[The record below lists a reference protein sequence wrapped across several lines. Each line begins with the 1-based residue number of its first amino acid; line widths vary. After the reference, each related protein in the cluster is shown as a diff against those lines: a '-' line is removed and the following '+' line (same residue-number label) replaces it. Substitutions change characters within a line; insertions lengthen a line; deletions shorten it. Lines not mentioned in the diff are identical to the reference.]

1 MSVVPLLSLTACGS
15 TAPSAPAATAV
26 PTAEPTEE
34 PTEKGAGQPEDTGTE
49 TPAENGK
56 TLVVYFSATGSTRR
70 EPPGFIF
77 DDHAV
82 PELQKFFHI
91 IRRIKMRRAVKP
103 DIQLRAE
110 KLRAVVPG
118 FALRQQE
125 QRVKVAVLVV

>member
-1 MSVVPLLSLTACGS
+1 MSVVLLLSLTACGS

-70 EPPGFIF
+70 EATYLQFPVAEKYRIIF
-77 DDHAV
+77 DLQNVSTGTV
-82 PELQKFFHI
+82 PIDNFFMAGI
-91 IRRIKMRRAVKP
+91 SGRRRPPAR
-103 DIQLRAE
+103 
-110 KLRAVVPG
+110 
-118 FALRQQE
+118 
-125 QRVKVAVLVV
+125 

>member
-1 MSVVPLLSLTACGS
+1 MKKLTALLLSLVPLLGLSACGS

-70 EPPGFIF
+70 E
-77 DDHAV
+77 ATY
-82 PELQKFFHI
+82 LQFP
-91 IRRIKMRRAVKP
+91 V
-103 DIQLRAE
+103 AE
-110 KLRAVVPG
+110 KYRIIADPQNASHG
-118 FALRQQE
+118 DGSR
-125 QRVKVAVLVV
+125 